1 MKHGDI
7 KMLKRLIAAGL
18 LLSAVAFAGS
28 ADAAGYGSSSSGNM
42 MGSSKAPMMMK
53 ASPMMAPWHRVHTAK
68 GTVWADS
75 RGMVLY
81 TFEKDPAGKP
91 TCYGKCAIAWP
102 PFRAA
107 PGSHATGKWTPVM
120 RGFMKQWALNGKP
133 LYFWFKDLKPG
144 DATGDGIDGF
154 HLAR

>member
-1 MKHGDI
+1 
-7 KMLKRLIAAGL
+7 MLKRLMAAAL
-18 LLSAVAFAGS
+18 LLSAAAFAGS
-28 ADAAGYGSSSSGNM
+28 ADAAGYGSSSGGNM

-53 ASPMMAPWHRVHTAK
+53 SSPMMAPWKRVHTAK

-81 TFEKDPAGKP
+81 TFDKDTAGKS
-91 TCYGKCAIAWP
+91 TCYGMCAVAWP

-107 PGSHATGKWTPVM
+107 AGSQPMGTWTLVT
-120 RGFMKQWALNGKP
+120 RLGFTKQWALNGKP
-133 LYFWFKDLKPG
+133 LYFWFKDKKPG

>member
-1 MKHGDI
+1 
-7 KMLKRLIAAGL
+7 MLKRLIAAGL

-28 ADAAGYGSSSSGNM
+28 ADAAYHSSSGGTM
-42 MGSSKAPMMMK
+42 TGTAKAPTMMK
-53 ASPMMAPWHRVHTAK
+53 SSPMMAPWHMVRTAK
-68 GTVWADS
+68 GRVWADS

-81 TFEKDPAGKP
+81 TFDKDTAGKS
-91 TCYGKCAIAWP
+91 TCYGKCAIDWP

-107 PGSHATGKWTPVM
+107 PGSHAMGDWTLVT
-120 RGFMKQWALNGKP
+120 RFGFMKQWAYDGKP
-133 LYFWFKDLKPG
+133 LYFWFKDTKPG

>member
-1 MKHGDI
+1 
-7 KMLKRLIAAGL
+7 MLKRLIAAGL
-18 LLSAVAFAGS
+18 LLSAVAFAAS
-28 ADAAGYGSSSSGNM
+28 ADAAGYGSSSGGNM

-53 ASPMMAPWHRVHTAK
+53 ASPMMAPWHLIRTAK
-68 GTVWADS
+68 GRVWADS
-75 RGMVLY
+75 RGFALY
-81 TFEKDPAGKP
+81 TFDKDTAGMS

-107 PGSHATGKWTPVM
+107 PGSQSMGKWTVV
-120 RGFMKQWALNGKP
+120 RRFGFMGQWAHNGKP